1 MSIEHS
7 IEILKETIENLKEHK
22 PFSYSNEEKI
32 AGYEIILHLISSQK
46 NGLLRDNVIIE
57 KQQKE
62 IEELKKP
69 KYIIDCKTNEI
80 TTLTNDFVSKDKI
93 KEKIEEITSYAYTS
107 AEERDCQDYAIQVL
121 KELLGE

>member
-1 MSIEHS
+1 MNE
-7 IEILKETIENLKEHK
+7 
-22 PFSYSNEEKI
+22 EEKI
-32 AGYEIILHLISSQK
+32 AFNFYKGCNENDLKRFDDFSEVTKKQIKYTET
-46 NGLLRDNVIIE
+46 LLNLIE

-62 IEELKKP
+62 IVRLQN
-69 KYIIDCKTNEI
+69 IIKRDILQDLISIEKVNI
-80 TTLTNDFVSKDKI
+80 YKNYVSKDKI